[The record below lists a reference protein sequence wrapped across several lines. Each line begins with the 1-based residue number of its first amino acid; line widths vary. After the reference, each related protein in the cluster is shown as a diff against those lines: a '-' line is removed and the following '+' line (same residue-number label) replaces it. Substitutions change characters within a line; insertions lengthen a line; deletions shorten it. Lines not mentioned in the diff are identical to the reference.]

1 MAAMPKA
8 IDTMINGRAIFI
20 SRRTPDKEVKVL
32 DPVKFM
38 ARNEE
43 RAGKRKT

>member
-8 IDTMINGRAIFI
+8 VDATISGRAVFI
-20 SRRTPDKEVKVL
+20 SRRTPDRAVKVL

-38 ARNEE
+38 ARNAE